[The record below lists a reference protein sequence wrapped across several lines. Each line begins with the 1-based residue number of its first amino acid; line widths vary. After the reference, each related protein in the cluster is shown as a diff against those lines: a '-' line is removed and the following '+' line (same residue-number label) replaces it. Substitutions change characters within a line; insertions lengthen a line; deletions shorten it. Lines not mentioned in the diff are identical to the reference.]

1 LLRRNLSTTAA
12 LALLCAA
19 ALGGCGGS
27 PDFVTDRDGTL
38 QITLSEYRLQPENIR
53 VRPGRLHI
61 VARNRGQLTH
71 NLEVQ
76 SLNRDPG
83 EPPYSFGRTDT
94 AHPGETVTRSL
105 DLRPGKYRLVCTIAN
120 HDDLGQFGELQVV
133 G

>member
-1 LLRRNLSTTAA
+1 MGRILRTPATFALLAAVA
-12 LALLCAA
+12 LA
-19 ALGGCGGS
+19 GCGGT
-27 PDFVTDRDGTL
+27 PGFVTDRDGTL
-38 QITLSEYRLQPENIR
+38 QIMLDEYRLEPENIR
-53 VRPGRLHI
+53 VRAGRLHI

-94 AHPGETVTRSL
+94 AHPGETVSRTL
-105 DLRPGKYRLVCTIAN
+105 ELRAGKYRLVCTIAN
-120 HDDLGQFGELQVV
+120 HDDLGQFGELQVM

>member
-1 LLRRNLSTTAA
+1 MLSAAA
-12 LALLCAA
+12 LA
-19 ALGGCGGS
+19 GCGGA
-27 PDFVTDRDGTL
+27 PGFVTDRDGTL
-38 QITLSEYRLQPENIR
+38 QIMLDEYRLEPENIR
-53 VRPGRLHI
+53 VRAGRLHI

-94 AHPGETVTRSL
+94 SHPGETVSRTL
-105 DLRPGKYRLVCTIAN
+105 ELRPGKYRLVCTIAN
-120 HDDLGQFGELQVV
+120 HDDLGQYGELQVM

>member
-1 LLRRNLSTTAA
+1 MAAA
-12 LALLCAA
+12 LALLAAA
-19 ALGGCGGS
+19 ALGGCGGA
-27 PDFVTDRDGTL
+27 PGFVTDRDGTL
-38 QITLSEYRLQPENIR
+38 QIALDEYRLEPENIR
-53 VRPGRLHI
+53 VRAGRLHI

-94 AHPGETVTRSL
+94 AHPGEIVSRTL
-105 DLRPGKYRLVCTIAN
+105 ELRAGKYRLVCTIAN
-120 HDDLGQFGELQVV
+120 HDDLGQYGELQVM